1 MPELPEVESV
11 LRQLRPRVRDR
22 WIVRVTA
29 DAQTRFGGLDDAA
42 GKRIIDLRRRGKYL
56 LAPLEAPGERRPS
69 RELVLHLG
77 MTGALRLRGEDGW
90 VPDSYVRASF
100 VLDDGVLDF
109 RDVRRFGRLT
119 VVTQG
124 DYKHIATLA
133 NLGPEPLSPQ
143 FTSEGFHRA
152 LQRSRQSVKSQL
164 LSQRP
169 VAGVGNIYADEALWQ
184 ARVDPRARRL
194 SRQRSDR
201 LWAALREVL
210 AEAVEREGTTF
221 RDYQMVNGESGRHA
235 SFLQVYGKAGVPC
248 PRCATPLRR
257 VVVGGRG
264 STLCPRC
271 QRW

>member
-29 DAQTRFGGLDDAA
+29 DAQARFGGLSDAA
-42 GKRIIDLRRRGKYL
+42 GQRIIDLRRRGKYL
-56 LAPLEAPGERRPS
+56 LASLEAPSARQPP
-69 RELVLHLG
+69 RELICHLG
-77 MTGALRLRGEDGW
+77 MTGALRVRDEDGW
-90 VPDSYVRASF
+90 SPDAYVRASIF
-100 VLDDGVLDF
+100 LDDGVLDF

-124 DYKHIATLA
+124 DYAHIATLA

-143 FTSEGFHRA
+143 FTPEGFHLA
-152 LQRSRQSVKSQL
+152 LQRSRQPVKSQL

-184 ARVDPRARRL
+184 AGVDPRARRL

-210 AEAVEREGTTF
+210 SEAVEREGTTF

-235 SFLQVYGKAGVPC
+235 SFLKVYGKAGVPC
-248 PRCATPLRR
+248 PDCATPLRR
-257 VVVGGRG
+257 IVVGGRG